1 MFPAT
6 EPNLRRPGALITRVS
21 ELCGGGI
28 AGPGV
33 VLDLIVWGVAW
44 ADGGNSGLE
53 ELAAELGEHVG
64 DGGVTPGGVPRAAEA
79 GLAHGSGGA
88 DRHGVPAEQQG
99 HRQGAAPKR
108 GG

>member
-21 ELCGGGI
+21 ELCGGGV

-64 DGGVTPGGVPRAAEA
+64 DGGFTLGGGP
-79 GLAHGSGGA
+79 
-88 DRHGVPAEQQG
+88 PAEQPGLGEVGGGGSQYG
-99 HRQGAAPKR
+99 RPPAEHRL
-108 GG
+108 

>member
-21 ELCGGGI
+21 ELGGGGV

-64 DGGVTPGGVPRAAEA
+64 DGGFTLGAVPRAEQAALADVGGVVAEA
-79 GLAHGSGGA
+79 G
-88 DRHGVPAEQQG
+88 VPADQQ
-99 HRQGAAPKR
+99 
-108 GG
+108 